1 MTLAELKTG
10 QRAIIREVKGQSA
23 LRQHLLSMGIIPGR
37 ELSVKQFAPMG
48 DPIELLVGSYS
59 LSLRLSEASEIE
71 VDIIDAPA
79 SKERRSLT
87 PIQFI
92 RGEHPGLGEEGKFHN
107 KKEES
112 SALPKGSTLTFA
124 LVGNQNAG
132 KTTLF
137 NQLTGSNQHVGNFPG
152 VTVDRKD
159 GVIKGHPDT
168 LITDLPGIYSLS
180 PYSAEE
186 LISRNFVLEQK
197 PKAII
202 NIVDASNIERNLFLT
217 LQLMEMEVPMVIAL
231 NMMDEVQGNGGTI
244 YVNEMEKILGLPVVP
259 ISARN
264 KEGIEELVQHAVHI
278 AKYQE
283 KPLRNDFCQK
293 DDPSSE
299 AVHRSIHG
307 IMHLIEDHAIA
318 AGIPVRFA
326 ACRIAEG
333 DSDILN
339 RLKLS
344 QNEKE
349 TVDHLIAQ
357 MEEERGMDAA
367 AAIAD
372 MRYGFIEK
380 LCAQTVIKPQE
391 SKEYSRSRK
400 IDKILTG
407 KYTALP
413 IFFLV
418 IALVIWL
425 SIDLIGAPLQDLLEH
440 GIQALAAIVDNTFA
454 RWNVTPAVRS
464 LVADGIFGGVG
475 SVVSFVP
482 IILILFFF
490 LSILEDSGYMARVAF
505 VCDKLLRKLG
515 LSGRSIVPL
524 LIGFGCSVP
533 AIMATRTLPSA
544 TDRKTTIWLTPFMS
558 CSAKIPIYAFFTSA
572 FFPQHAGLVLIGLY
586 LLSILI
592 GIIAALVEK
601 WKRKSDSTAPFVMEI
616 PNYRMPTAQN
626 VIRLLWDKCK
636 DFLQRAFTVIFVAS
650 IVIWFLQSFDFGLH
664 LVDPEESML
673 ARIAGLIAPIFAPVG
688 LGDWRIVTALVS
700 GFLAKESVVSTM
712 EVLGIGATLT
722 LTSAVPMLIFCL
734 LYTPCIA
741 AIAAV
746 KREISTRSALL
757 LVLCQCSIAWVCA
770 LAAHWLTVLFV

>member
-1 MTLAELKTG
+1 MTLAELKIG
-10 QRAIIREVKGQSA
+10 QSAIIKQVKGESA

-37 ELSVKQFAPMG
+37 ELSIKQFAPMG

-59 LSLRLSEASEIE
+59 LSLRLAEASEIE
-71 VDIIDAPA
+71 VEIINSPA
-79 SKERRSLT
+79 KKEHQKLAH
-87 PIQFI
+87 IQLN

-107 KKEES
+107 KKEETK
-112 SALPKGSTLTFA
+112 ALPKGSTLTFA

-159 GVIKGHPDT
+159 GIIKGHPDT

-186 LISRNFVLEQK
+186 LISRSFVLEQK

-231 NMMDEVQGNGGTI
+231 NMMDEVQGNGGAI
-244 YVNEMEKILGLPVVP
+244 NVNEMEKILGLPVVP

-293 DDPSSE
+293 DSPKSE

-307 IMHLIEDHAIA
+307 IMHLIEDHAVA
-318 AGIPVRFA
+318 ADLPVRFA

-333 DSDILN
+333 DNDILSK
-339 RLKLS
+339 LKLS

-349 TVDHLIAQ
+349 TIGHLITQ

-372 MRYGFIEK
+372 MRYAFIEK

-391 SKEYSRSRK
+391 SKEYARSRR

-413 IFFLV
+413 IFFLA
-418 IALVIWL
+418 IALIIWI
-425 SIDLIGAPLQDLLEH
+425 SIDLLGAPLQDLLDR
-440 GIQALAAIVDNTFA
+440 GIQALAAYIDSAFA
-454 RWNVTPAVRS
+454 SWNVTPAVRS

-505 VCDKLLRKLG
+505 VCDKLLRKIG

-572 FFPQHAGLVLIGLY
+572 FFPNHAGLVLIGLY
-586 LLSILI
+586 LFSILV

-626 VIRLLWDKCK
+626 VTRLLWDKCK
-636 DFLQRAFTVIFVAS
+636 DFLQRAFTVIFIAS

-664 LVDPEESML
+664 LVDPQDSML
-673 ARIAGLIAPIFAPVG
+673 ARIAGLIAPIFAPIG

-712 EVLGIGATLT
+712 EVLGIGSALT

-734 LYTPCIA
+734 LYTPCVA

-770 LAAHWLTVLFV
+770 LAARWLTILFI